1 MTPRLFLG
9 RGLRLLILGVFTIF
23 FVAPILWLILAP
35 TKSDHALVLNDP
47 FSFGSFHQV
56 ALAWKHLDHFSHHVY
71 RHWIVNSL
79 VYSLTATAITLV
91 VGIPAGYG
99 LALGSFPG
107 RRLILSLT
115 LISMIIPSAALVL
128 PIYLEMNAA
137 DHIVLFGS
145 HVHLI
150 NSAWSVILP
159 FAFFPFGVYL
169 AYIYYITAL
178 PPTLLEAARV
188 DGASE
193 LQTFL
198 RIAMPL
204 AKPVL
209 ALVFFFAFVSDWNNF
224 FLPYVVLSDPQQLP
238 ITVGLQDLLAST
250 PAFNPSVGGGG
261 GATNIFKPELAIATV
276 IAVLPVAVVFVAS
289 QRALVRGLVG
299 GGVKE

>member
-1 MTPRLFLG
+1 MPGVVVHRHLARHRAALGFRFLV
-9 RGLRLLILGVFTIF
+9 LLGFAVFFALPVI
-23 FVAPILWLILAP
+23 WLVLAP
-35 TKSDHALVLNDP
+35 TKSGDDLIFRSPLAI
-47 FSFGSFHQV
+47 GSFHNV
-56 ALAWKHLDHFSHHVY
+56 WLAWQQVDGLNDHIFW
-71 RHWIVNSL
+71 RWMENSL
-79 VYSLTATAITLV
+79 LYSLSATAITLTTAV
-91 VGIPAGYG
+91 PAGYG
-99 LALGSFPG
+99 LAFGDFPG
-107 RRLILSLT
+107 RKLILKLT
-115 LISMIIPSAALVL
+115 LVAMIMPPATLVL
-128 PIYLEMNAA
+128 PIFLELNA
-137 DHIVLFGS
+137 
-145 HVHLI
+145 VHLI
-150 NSAWSVILP
+150 GSAFSIILP